1 MLKNKLYYYPFY
13 CLRHF
18 PDLES
23 GLLELISDIC
33 GDRPIKLYENYDIA
47 CKAGEEMLCDDDT
60 YGILVFDKTKGF
72 IDVYEHSQKTHWKI
86 LHDTIEKFIE
96 IGG

>member
-13 CLRHF
+13 CFRHF

>member
-13 CLRHF
+13 CFRHF
-18 PDLES
+18 PDIES
-23 GLLELISDIC
+23 GLLELIHDIC
-33 GDRPIKLYENYDIA
+33 GDRPIKLYENYNTA

-60 YGILVFDKTKGF
+60 YGILVFDKTTGF
-72 IDVYEHSQKTHWKI
+72 IKVYEQSQKIHWKI
-86 LHDTIEKFIE
+86 LHDTIEKFVE

>member
-13 CLRHF
+13 CFRHF

-33 GDRPIKLYENYDIA
+33 GDRPIKLYEDYDIA

-96 IGG
+96 IRG